1 MAGKALEISGL
12 QSGCAKESLLD
23 IDHESLESCQR
34 IAAAGGGQYFELD
47 RDPDR
52 DIANKI
58 IDAGRRQ
65 SPATTKEGTIEE
77 LYWRFL
83 AAALGLAALGSLFLR
98 ERTELWIQLG
108 ATLATGV
115 AIWSLIAV

>member
-1 MAGKALEISGL
+1 M
-12 QSGCAKESLLD
+12 
-23 IDHESLESCQR
+23 QR

-52 DIANKI
+52 DIANAI

-65 SPATTKEGTIEE
+65 APTTIEEGTVEE

-83 AAALGLAALGSLFLR
+83 AAAIAFAALAALFLR
-98 ERTELWIQLG
+98 ERTELWIQLAASLG
-108 ATLATGV
+108 TAAV
-115 AIWSLIAV
+115 VVRLIAV